1 MSSTNNSLERAVGDL
16 LARIPDAWQEYN
28 SDELTQPQEQ
38 ALSLLVAAGM
48 VERRGSFRIRM
59 FGHPMAMEATFTAT
73 GESGG
78 TEAFA
83 RAAEGM
89 WEQWGQAWQSWKDG
103 IAKSAPTFH
112 CEKIGR
118 EQWRL
123 TVNGIQARNDLKA
136 DASVVFDFVLKRGF
150 FDGQARMMPGGR
162 ISQRL
167 PVPGEG
173 RLEKME
179 VVKAD
184 ASEAGAPGVSITNWA
199 DGGKAFADAFAKFFD
214 MMQAKVEPSTAAASP
229 QAETSASATA
239 GPQLKSWTQADL
251 DNEIRKYKAD
261 RAASYAELCEAVKRN
276 QPGAKK
282 KAAEIYG
289 RNAIARALGVK
300 STAMVSKSPAW
311 IAIAGEL
318 GLSLN
323 RSRRTQGTRH
333 TQKPGKIGHDIA
345 VEEKSMTP
353 EAGADNAPAEQ
364 VLETAERQETIRL
377 INKMARTGKNA
388 REKADNQKA
397 ADALIQKLQRGDC
410 TDDQARAVVEMVVN
424 PDADFDTDSND

>member
-1 MSSTNNSLERAVGDL
+1 M
-16 LARIPDAWQEYN
+16 
-28 SDELTQPQEQ
+28 
-38 ALSLLVAAGM
+38 
-48 VERRGSFRIRM
+48 
-59 FGHPMAMEATFTAT
+59 
-73 GESGG
+73 
-78 TEAFA
+78 
-83 RAAEGM
+83 
-89 WEQWGQAWQSWKDG
+89 
-103 IAKSAPTFH
+103 
-112 CEKIGR
+112 
-118 EQWRL
+118 
-123 TVNGIQARNDLKA
+123 
-136 DASVVFDFVLKRGF
+136 
-150 FDGQARMMPGGR
+150 
-162 ISQRL
+162 
-167 PVPGEG
+167 
-173 RLEKME
+173 
-179 VVKAD
+179 
-184 ASEAGAPGVSITNWA
+184 
-199 DGGKAFADAFAKFFD
+199 
-214 MMQAKVEPSTAAASP
+214 
-229 QAETSASATA
+229 
-239 GPQLKSWTQADL
+239 

-388 REKADNQKA
+388 REKADNQSVRSA
-397 ADALIQKLQRGDC
+397 N
-410 TDDQARAVVEMVVN
+410 RASL
-424 PDADFDTDSND
+424 FS